1 MICGSSFEI
10 KVWRNGRHSNSRVCS
25 GTCRGK
31 LAAKSKR
38 PWTEEELQIIHEYAE
53 TLPSAEFIRNFN
65 RINSENNRPL
75 RTKLA
80 ICSKIYELGY
90 CLKPNYCY
98 FTPGTL
104 SKLLGIH
111 HCVVSNWLKLGLRH
125 RKNRQIRRS
134 PIYIKIEDV
143 RKFALL
149 RPELFSGI
157 EYSNL
162 FAALESETLA
172 EQIANTYPKRLSYL
186 CAAKPVRCLE
196 TGRTYKSIK
205 HAGRAY
211 RVASSTIARSIRNSR
226 PVKSHHF
233 VFAHESTCLPQM
245 QSNQNSCR

>member
-1 MICGSSFEI
+1 MICGTSFQV
-10 KVWRNGRHSNSRVCS
+10 KVWQNGRQSNSTVCS
-25 GTCRGK
+25 DSCRGK
-31 LAAKSKR
+31 LGAKSKR
-38 PWTEEELQIIHEYAE
+38 PWSKEELLIIHEYAE
-53 TLPSAEFIRNFN
+53 TLPSAELIRNFN

-80 ICSKIYELGY
+80 IRSKVYELNY
-90 CLKPNYCY
+90 CLKPNCCY

-104 SKLLGIH
+104 AKLLGIH
-111 HCVVSNWLKLGLRH
+111 HCVVFNWLKLGLRH

-134 PIYIKIEDV
+134 PIYIKVEDV

-157 EYSNL
+157 KYANL

-172 EQIANTYPKRLSYL
+172 EKIANTYPKRLSYL

-211 RVASSTIARSIRNSR
+211 RVASSTVARSIHNSR
-226 PVKSHHF
+226 PVKGHHF
-233 VFAHESTCLPQM
+233 VFVNESTCLSQM
-245 QSNQNSCR
+245 PSNQN